1 MQIMLLFKSYLIN
14 RIYIYTFV
22 RIWVACL
29 VLLLHCKMASRW
41 SFRGSS
47 WIFCLFFF
55 IYHFRTLMYQ
65 VSLPE
70 NKNKQTREKNPMF
83 FGDKGRSIIYKDIH
97 QNVCIPSSI
106 TFDALHYFF
115 RTSFLWNRHVIYVN
129 FLNCFYGWG
138 RFWKSTSTWSGFK
151 TSYKDLSI
159 ICSWSWSMQWNSI
172 GANEECTKMF
182 LKVHITLWNS
192 DFIKNSCSEL
202 FWMFESITTFS
213 RNGKKPENQNQILLK
228 PKFRI

>member
-1 MQIMLLFKSYLIN
+1 
-14 RIYIYTFV
+14 
-22 RIWVACL
+22 
-29 VLLLHCKMASRW
+29 MASRW

-70 NKNKQTREKNPMF
+70 NKNKQTREKKPMF

-159 ICSWSWSMQWNSI
+159 ICSWSWSMQWNPI

-182 LKVHITLWNS
+182 LKVHTTLWNS

-213 RNGKKPENQNQILLK
+213 RNGKKTRK
-228 PKFRI
+228 PTSDSFKTKV

>member
-1 MQIMLLFKSYLIN
+1 
-14 RIYIYTFV
+14 
-22 RIWVACL
+22 
-29 VLLLHCKMASRW
+29 MASRW
-41 SFRGSS
+41 SFRGSF

-70 NKNKQTREKNPMF
+70 NKNKQTREKKPMF

-182 LKVHITLWNS
+182 LKVHTTLWNS

-213 RNGKKPENQNQILLK
+213 RNGKKTRK
-228 PKFRI
+228 PTSDSFKTKV

>member
-1 MQIMLLFKSYLIN
+1 MSEFGWRAWFCFYIAKWRHDDHFEVRPEYFVSFSLFIILGPWCIRLVYLKTRIN
-14 RIYIYTFV
+14 
-22 RIWVACL
+22 
-29 VLLLHCKMASRW
+29 K
-41 SFRGSS
+41 
-47 WIFCLFFF
+47 
-55 IYHFRTLMYQ
+55 
-65 VSLPE
+65 
-70 NKNKQTREKNPMF
+70 REKKNPMF

-129 FLNCFYGWG
+129 FLSCFYGWG
-138 RFWKSTSTWSGFK
+138 RLWKSTSTWSGFN

-213 RNGKKPENQNQILLK
+213 RNGKKPENQHQILLK

>member
-1 MQIMLLFKSYLIN
+1 
-14 RIYIYTFV
+14 
-22 RIWVACL
+22 
-29 VLLLHCKMASRW
+29 MASRW

-70 NKNKQTREKNPMF
+70 NKNKQTREKKPMF

-182 LKVHITLWNS
+182 LKVHTTLWNS
-192 DFIKNSCSEL
+192 DFIKNSFSEL

-213 RNGKKPENQNQILLK
+213 RNGKNPENQHQILLK

>member
-1 MQIMLLFKSYLIN
+1 
-14 RIYIYTFV
+14 
-22 RIWVACL
+22 
-29 VLLLHCKMASRW
+29 MASRW

-70 NKNKQTREKNPMF
+70 NKIKQTREKNPMF

-213 RNGKKPENQNQILLK
+213 RNGKKTRK
-228 PKFRI
+228 PTSDSFKTKV

>member
-1 MQIMLLFKSYLIN
+1 MQIMLLFKSWLIN

-182 LKVHITLWNS
+182 LKVHTTLWNS
-192 DFIKNSCSEL
+192 DFIRNSCSEL

-213 RNGKKPENQNQILLK
+213 RNGKKNRK
-228 PKFRI
+228 PTSDSFKTKV

>member
-1 MQIMLLFKSYLIN
+1 MQIMLLFKSWLIN

-70 NKNKQTREKNPMF
+70 NKIKQTREKNPMF

-182 LKVHITLWNS
+182 LKVHTTLWNS

-213 RNGKKPENQNQILLK
+213 RNGKNPENQHQILLK

>member
-1 MQIMLLFKSYLIN
+1 MSEFGWRAWFCFYIAKWRHDDHFEVRPEYFVSFSLFIILGPWCIRLVYLKTRIN
-14 RIYIYTFV
+14 KREKKTSCFLVIKVVPSFIKIYIRMSVF
-22 RIWVACL
+22 
-29 VLLLHCKMASRW
+29 LLPSLLTHC
-41 SFRGSS
+41 
-47 WIFCLFFF
+47 
-55 IYHFRTLMYQ
+55 
-65 VSLPE
+65 
-70 NKNKQTREKNPMF
+70 
-83 FGDKGRSIIYKDIH
+83 II
-97 QNVCIPSSI
+97 
-106 TFDALHYFF
+106 FF

-172 GANEECTKMF
+172 GANEEWTKMF
-182 LKVHITLWNS
+182 LKVHTTLWNS

-213 RNGKKPENQNQILLK
+213 RNGKKTRK
-228 PKFRI
+228 PTSDSFKTKV

>member
-1 MQIMLLFKSYLIN
+1 
-14 RIYIYTFV
+14 
-22 RIWVACL
+22 
-29 VLLLHCKMASRW
+29 MASRW

-83 FGDKGRSIIYKDIH
+83 FGDKGHSIIYKDIH

-182 LKVHITLWNS
+182 LKVHTTLWNS
-192 DFIKNSCSEL
+192 DFIKNSCS
-202 FWMFESITTFS
+202 TTFS
-213 RNGKKPENQNQILLK
+213 RNGKNPENQHQILLK

>member
-1 MQIMLLFKSYLIN
+1 
-14 RIYIYTFV
+14 
-22 RIWVACL
+22 
-29 VLLLHCKMASRW
+29 MASRW
-41 SFRGSS
+41 SFRGLS

-70 NKNKQTREKNPMF
+70 NKNKQTREKKPMF

-182 LKVHITLWNS
+182 LKVHTTLWNS

-213 RNGKKPENQNQILLK
+213 RNGKKTRK
-228 PKFRI
+228 PTSDSFKTKV

>member
-1 MQIMLLFKSYLIN
+1 
-14 RIYIYTFV
+14 
-22 RIWVACL
+22 
-29 VLLLHCKMASRW
+29 
-41 SFRGSS
+41 
-47 WIFCLFFF
+47 
-55 IYHFRTLMYQ
+55 MYQ

-182 LKVHITLWNS
+182 LKVHTTLWNS

-202 FWMFESITTFS
+202 FLMFESITTFS
-213 RNGKKPENQNQILLK
+213 RNGKNPENQHQILLK

>member
-1 MQIMLLFKSYLIN
+1 MIKVVPSFIK
-14 RIYIYTFV
+14 IYIRMCVF
-22 RIWVACL
+22 
-29 VLLLHCKMASRW
+29 LLPSLLTHCI
-41 SFRGSS
+41 
-47 WIFCLFFF
+47 IFLG
-55 IYHFRTLMYQ
+55 Q
-65 VSLPE
+65 VFYE
-70 NKNKQTREKNPMF
+70 T
-83 FGDKGRSIIYKDIH
+83 D
-97 QNVCIPSSI
+97 
-106 TFDALHYFF
+106 
-115 RTSFLWNRHVIYVN
+115 VIYVN

-182 LKVHITLWNS
+182 LKVHTTLWNS

-213 RNGKKPENQNQILLK
+213 RNGKKPENQHQILLK

>member
-1 MQIMLLFKSYLIN
+1 
-14 RIYIYTFV
+14 
-22 RIWVACL
+22 
-29 VLLLHCKMASRW
+29 MASRW

-70 NKNKQTREKNPMF
+70 NKIKQTREKNPMF

-159 ICSWSWSMQWNSI
+159 ICSWSWSMQWNSK

-182 LKVHITLWNS
+182 LKVHTTLWNS

-213 RNGKKPENQNQILLK
+213 RNGKKTRK
-228 PKFRI
+228 PTSDSFKTKV